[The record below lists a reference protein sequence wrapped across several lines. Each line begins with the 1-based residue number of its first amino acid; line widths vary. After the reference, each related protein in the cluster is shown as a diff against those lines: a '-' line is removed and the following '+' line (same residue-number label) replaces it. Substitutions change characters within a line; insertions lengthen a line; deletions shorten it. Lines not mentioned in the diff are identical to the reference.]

1 MITRDKVRELIFLA
15 QSGNAQAEETLVC
28 ENMGLVYSAATRLN
42 IYGFEREDLIQAG
55 SIGLLKAIRGFDLSK
70 NVEFSTY
77 AFPVITGEIKVYIR
91 DNSAIKVSRRLKEVQ
106 MRTLKAKN
114 ILLKQ
119 LGREPT
125 VSEVSQFTGD
135 CADEIIE
142 AMEATAAPISF
153 DSGKNDDDDRGLFET
168 TGVDKSDENAE
179 LLTLKNAIHTLEVQD
194 RKLISLRYF
203 CAKTQ
208 SETAKLLNMTQVQ
221 VSRREKKIMNSL
233 KKYFEE

>member
-1 MITRDKVRELIFLA
+1 MITRDKTRELIFLA
-15 QSGNAQAEETLVC
+15 QSGNSQAEETLVC

-70 NVEFSTY
+70 EVEFSTY
-77 AFPVITGEIKVYIR
+77 AFPVITGEIKIYIR
-91 DNSAIKVSRRLKEVQ
+91 DNSALKVSRKLKEVQ

-114 ILLKQ
+114 NLLKQ

-125 VSEVSQFTGD
+125 VSEISELTKD
-135 CADEIIE
+135 STDEIIE
-142 AMEATAAPISF
+142 ALEATTAPLSF
-153 DSGKNDDDDRGLFET
+153 DSSNNEDERSLFET
-168 TGVDKSDENAE
+168 TGIDKSDENTE
-179 LLTLKNAIHTLEVQD
+179 LLTLKNAIHTLDVQD

-208 SETAKLLNMTQVQ
+208 SETAKILNMTQVQ
-221 VSRREKKIMNSL
+221 VSRREKKIMTCL